1 MTIKRFLLALIL
13 VFAPVAV
20 NAQFYIAPSIQLNMW
35 TGTGGSI
42 GAGYSAGNGLR
53 FTGGAGLSWNAW
65 YPNAGELNSYSL
77 YYFET
82 DYLFHKRNVSPYLGM
97 RMEAERMFD
106 KQLKTGEEYHVPTAN
121 SFTALPILGLEYRSI
136 SLWLGF
142 GMTYHYEVSY
152 HNWVEVSATN
162 PGHLG
167 SGARHQDKTVWK
179 TFAPSLEI
187 GLTWYLKLF

>member
-13 VFAPVAV
+13 VFTPVAV
-20 NAQFYIAPSIQLNMW
+20 NAQFNIAPSIQFNMW
-35 TGTGGSI
+35 TGTGGTI
-42 GAGYSAGNGLR
+42 GAGYSTGNGFR

-65 YPNAGELNSYSL
+65 YPNAGEPNSYSM

-82 DYLFHKRNVSPYLGM
+82 DYLFHKRTISPYLGM

-106 KQLKTGEEYHVPTAN
+106 KQEKTATTIEYYVPIAN
-121 SFTALPILGLEYRSI
+121 SFTALPVFGLEYRSI
-136 SLWLGF
+136 ALWLGF

-152 HNWVEVSATN
+152 HNWVYISDTSPSSN
-162 PGHLG
+162 GTKH
-167 SGARHQDKTVWK
+167 DKTILK
-179 TFAPSLEI
+179 SLAPSLEI